1 MKMKILIIGAGVIGT
16 IYGYALADAGN
27 DITHYVRTG
36 KKKSFTNGIRIHL
49 LDGRESKPKEKEVL
63 YPLKVTEDIS
73 SEDRYDLILV
83 SVRHYQLES
92 VLPLLRDHA
101 GNADILF
108 FNGNWDGLDIIDQYL
123 PRAKYLW
130 GFPVA
135 GGGYT
140 SWGLDAALLNEVRL
154 GEIDGQ
160 HTQRIEQI
168 AKMFQQAGI
177 KVDVQ
182 DNMLHWLWVHFA
194 INCGIIAAAFKAGG
208 ARELL
213 NSISFLRLGI
223 LAGREALAVC
233 QQRGVNVHLY
243 EDARSFYA
251 PALLGAIVVWFTIKT
266 NRPARKIMESH
277 TAIEELQRMCTD
289 LINTGNQLKV
299 DMLLLNTLVPYIEN
313 PIVK

>member
-1 MKMKILIIGAGVIGT
+1 MKILIIGAGVIGT
-16 IYGYALADAGN
+16 IYGHALYESGN
-27 DITHYVRTG
+27 DVTHYVRPG
-36 KKKSFTNGIRIHL
+36 KKKLFANGIRIRL
-49 LDGRESKPKEKEVL
+49 LDGRESKPKEKEIV
-63 YPLKVTEDIS
+63 YSLKVTEDLS
-73 SEDRYDLILV
+73 SKDHYDLILV

-92 VLPLLRDHA
+92 VLPLLRDHT
-101 GNADILF
+101 GNTDILF
-108 FNGNWDGLDIIDQYL
+108 FNGNWDGLDVVDQYL
-123 PRAKYLW
+123 PQAKYLW

-160 HTQRIEQI
+160 NTQRVERI

-177 KVDVQ
+177 KVDIQ
-182 DNMLHWLWVHFA
+182 ENILHWLWVHFA

-213 NSISFLRLGI
+213 NSIPNLQLGI
-223 LAGREALAVC
+223 LGGREALAVC

-251 PALLGAIVVWFTIKT
+251 PALLGAIAVWFTMKT
-266 NRPARKIMESH
+266 NRPARKIMERH
-277 TAIEELQRMCTD
+277 TAIEELQRICID

-299 DMLLLNTLVPYIEN
+299 DIPILNSLAPYIEN
-313 PIVK
+313 PVVT